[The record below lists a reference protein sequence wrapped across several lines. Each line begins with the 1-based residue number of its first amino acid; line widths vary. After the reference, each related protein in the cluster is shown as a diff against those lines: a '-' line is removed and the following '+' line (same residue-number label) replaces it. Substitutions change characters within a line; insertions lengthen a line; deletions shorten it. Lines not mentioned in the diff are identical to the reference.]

1 MEETQALSSNG
12 ERETYPDWSILVGR
26 AVEDVSNI
34 LHAETHLL
42 QINVGAA
49 LKAQIDYAVTTFAMV
64 VALIC
69 AGICFV
75 TALILVLHQSF
86 RWQLGLPWWEAFA
99 IGGLLLLV
107 VALAIRAVAGRR
119 ATSAADTAHHSAGAS
134 ANDRTSRSRST
145 AGTQSKYRRTA
156 MTDSVSE

>member
-1 MEETQALSSNG
+1 MEATRALSSNG

-49 LKAQIDYAVTTFAMV
+49 LKAQIDYAVTTLAMV
-64 VALIC
+64 AALIC

-75 TALILVLHQSF
+75 TALILFLHQSF
-86 RWQLGLPWWEAFA
+86 PWQLGLPWSEAFA
-99 IGGLLLLV
+99 IGGLLLV
-107 VALAIRAVAGRR
+107 VVGLAIRAIDGRR
-119 ATSAADTAHHSAGAS
+119 ATLAADDAGHSAS
-134 ANDRTSRSRST
+134 ALEIDRPSGS
-145 AGTQSKYRRTA
+145 SKGPARNP
-156 MTDSVSE
+156 VS

>member
-12 ERETYPDWSILVGR
+12 ERETYPDWSILVAR

-42 QINVGAA
+42 QINLGAA

-64 VALIC
+64 VALIS

-75 TALILVLHQSF
+75 TALILVVHQSF

-107 VALAIRAVAGRR
+107 VALAIRAVAGGG
-119 ATSAADTAHHSAGAS
+119 ATSAADTAHHSAGGS
-134 ANDRTSRSRST
+134 IR
-145 AGTQSKYRRTA
+145 K
-156 MTDSVSE
+156 

>member
-1 MEETQALSSNG
+1 MEETQALSRNG
-12 ERETYPDWSILVGR
+12 EGETYADWSSLVGC

-64 VALIC
+64 AALIC

-75 TALILVLHQSF
+75 TALVLFLHQSF
-86 RWQLGLPWWEAFA
+86 PWHLGLPWWEAFV

-107 VALAIRAVAGRR
+107 VALAIRAIAGRR
-119 ATSAADTAHHSAGAS
+119 ASLSADSADHSAS
-134 ANDRTSRSRST
+134 AFT
-145 AGTQSKYRRTA
+145 K
-156 MTDSVSE
+156 

>member
-1 MEETQALSSNG
+1 MEETQALNG
-12 ERETYPDWSILVGR
+12 ERETFPDWSILVGR

-49 LKAQIDYAVTTFAMV
+49 LKAQIDYAFTTFAMLA
-64 VALIC
+64 ALIC

-75 TALILVLHQSF
+75 TALILLLHQSF
-86 RWQLGLPWWEAFA
+86 PWQLGLPWWEAFA

-107 VALAIRAVAGRR
+107 VALAIRAIAGRR
-119 ATSAADTAHHSAGAS
+119 ATLPADAADHSASPFAL
-134 ANDRTSRSRST
+134 DRPSGSSPAPARNP
-145 AGTQSKYRRTA
+145 
-156 MTDSVSE
+156 VS

>member
-1 MEETQALSSNG
+1 MEETQALSRNG
-12 ERETYPDWSILVGR
+12 EGETYADWSILVGC

-49 LKAQIDYAVTTFAMV
+49 LKAQIDYALTTFAMV
-64 VALIC
+64 VALVC

-86 RWQLGLPWWEAFA
+86 RWQLGFPWWEAFA
-99 IGGLLLLV
+99 IAGLLLLV
-107 VALAIRAVAGRR
+107 VALAVRAVAGRG
-119 ATSAADTAHHSAGAS
+119 AGSAADSAHNSAGAS
-134 ANDRTSRSRST
+134 V
-145 AGTQSKYRRTA
+145 
-156 MTDSVSE
+156 MTDPRGRGPRPGRNPSIGELR